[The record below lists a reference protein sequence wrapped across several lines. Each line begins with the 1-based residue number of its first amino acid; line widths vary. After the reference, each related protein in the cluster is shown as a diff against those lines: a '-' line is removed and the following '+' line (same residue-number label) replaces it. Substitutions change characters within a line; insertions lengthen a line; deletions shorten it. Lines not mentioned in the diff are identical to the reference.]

1 MEKYNYHCNRDDA
14 WFEEESRK
22 FHAKG
27 ADALSNEG
35 VLNLAETIIKEIKEE
50 VKHVV
55 RAHYMSPD
63 DDAVKASV
71 TNMRD
76 LLNSEYFYIL
86 TMGHGNSLRDY
97 FERKCGIT
105 DGRSRENA
113 AV

>member
-27 ADALSNEG
+27 TDGLSNEG
-35 VLNLAETIIKEIKEE
+35 VLNLAEAIIKEIKDEAQ
-50 VKHVV
+50 HVI
-55 RAHYMSPD
+55 RAHRISPD
-63 DDAVKASV
+63 DDAVKDSV

-86 TMGHGNSLRDY
+86 TMGHGDSFRDY

-105 DGRSRENA
+105 NGRSRENA